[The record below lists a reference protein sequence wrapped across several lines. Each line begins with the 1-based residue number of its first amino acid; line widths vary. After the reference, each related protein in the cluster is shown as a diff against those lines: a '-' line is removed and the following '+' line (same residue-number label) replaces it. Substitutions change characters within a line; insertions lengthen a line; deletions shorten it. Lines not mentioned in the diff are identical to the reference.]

1 MPRLKKRLWHRF
13 CVECNGQFIIILV
26 VGVILLNL
34 ILNTAFITGVINL
47 FLGLCGRIFGAI
59 FPTVSGIAGEVL
71 P

>member
-1 MPRLKKRLWHRF
+1 MNGILK
-13 CVECNGQFIIILV
+13 FIIVLV